1 MSKRKRYSERS
12 FWRWA
17 MVALLVVC
25 RQAPVA
31 AQNDPAMEFYYLL
44 NQSRLN
50 AGIAP
55 LGKSTLLQQA
65 AQHHADDIAQ
75 RGVTSHEG
83 ADGSDYRQRVQD
95 AGYRAWNDGLM
106 VNETIWMGLGSAADA
121 LNWFINSSEWVLLV
135 ERQYREIGVGYA
147 EDSQGIHY
155 FVVVLG
161 SRPGVIPIFI
171 NDAQQATDSPQVA
184 VRLTNEDAVP
194 LGEGTW
200 MGKAIEVRLSN
211 SLEFGD
217 TPWQPWEQ
225 LLPWGL
231 SGTEPGDY
239 AVYVE
244 FRDGAGRTAVA
255 EALIRLVSA
264 DAALP
269 TPTPHPDIAPLP
281 VEHTTP
287 QANLTPTHTAPSPT
301 PFSAAPIIKT
311 PTLPETA
318 QPTWTALP
326 VEEIEPS
333 TEEPPDWPLW
343 AAFVLQGLA
352 LFLGF
357 AVFLRRR

>member
-1 MSKRKRYSERS
+1 MNEKKRRGTRHL
-12 FWRWA
+12 WRWLA
-17 MVALLVVC
+17 VMLLMLC
-25 RQAPVA
+25 RRAPVA
-31 AQNDPAMEFYYLL
+31 AQADPATEFYFLL

-50 AGIAP
+50 AGISP

-65 AQHHADDIAQ
+65 AQRHAEDIAQ

-83 ADGSDYRQRVQD
+83 ADGSDYRQRIRS
-95 AGYRAWNDGLM
+95 AGYHAWNDGLM

-135 ERQYREIGVGYA
+135 EPQYREIGVGYA
-147 EDSQGIHY
+147 EDGQGIHY
-155 FVVVLG
+155 FVIVLG
-161 SRPGVIPIFI
+161 ARPGVIPIFI

-211 SLEFGD
+211 SPEFGE
-217 TPWQPWEQ
+217 TPWQPWER
-225 LLPWGL
+225 LLPWAL
-231 SGTEPGDY
+231 AGTEPGDY

-255 EALIRLVSA
+255 EALIRLVSP
-264 DAALP
+264 DTVLP

-281 VEHTTP
+281 VERTTP
-287 QANLTPTHTAPSPT
+287 QTNLTPTGATPSPT
-301 PFSAAPIIKT
+301 PSSAAPVVRT
-311 PTLPETA
+311 PTPPQAA

-326 VEEIEPS
+326 VEESEPS

>member
-1 MSKRKRYSERS
+1 
-12 FWRWA
+12 
-17 MVALLVVC
+17 MVVLLALC
-25 RQAPVA
+25 RQAPAVA
-31 AQNDPAMEFYYLL
+31 QDDPPTEFYDLL
-44 NQSRLN
+44 NQARMRSG
-50 AGIAP
+50 AAP

-83 ADGSDYRQRVQD
+83 ADGSDYRQRIRDV
-95 AGYRAWNDGLM
+95 GYRAWNDGLM

-135 ERQYREIGVGYA
+135 EPQYREIGVGYA

-155 FVVVLG
+155 FVIVLG

-171 NDAQQATDSPQVA
+171 NDAQQVTDSPQVA

-211 SLEFGD
+211 SPDFGD
-217 TPWQPWEQ
+217 TLWQPWEK
-225 LLPWGL
+225 LLPWML
-231 SGTEPGDY
+231 AGTEPGDY

-244 FRDGAGRTAVA
+244 FRDGAGRTAIA
-255 EALIRLVSA
+255 EAVIRLVSA
-264 DAALP
+264 DETLP
-269 TPTPHPDIAPLP
+269 TPTPLP
-281 VEHTTP
+281 NIVPIPVGVTP
-287 QANLTPTHTAPSPT
+287 QVNLTPTGEQSSPT
-301 PFSAAPIIKT
+301 PFPT
-311 PTLPETA
+311 PVIQHTATLPESA
-318 QPTWTALP
+318 QPTWTPLP
-326 VEEIEPS
+326 IEDIEPS
-333 TEEPPDWPLW
+333 DEAPPDWPLL
-343 AAFVLQGLA
+343 AALGLQGLA